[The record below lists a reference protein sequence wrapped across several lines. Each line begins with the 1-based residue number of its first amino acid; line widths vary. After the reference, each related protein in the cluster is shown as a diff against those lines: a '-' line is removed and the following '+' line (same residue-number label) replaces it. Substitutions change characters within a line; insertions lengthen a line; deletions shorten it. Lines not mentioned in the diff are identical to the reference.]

1 MYSSELHSVH
11 LSFPSVSRLMSS
23 NLIKSRVL
31 LEGTLVGQP
40 TDQHQ
45 VRNGINSL
53 ALTSIYRG
61 GRRGDDPVIQTLGP
75 GTTVNYFLELDSKI
89 QWSES

>member
-1 MYSSELHSVH
+1 M
-11 LSFPSVSRLMSS
+11 
-23 NLIKSRVL
+23 
-31 LEGTLVGQP
+31 VGQP

-45 VRNGINSL
+45 VRNDINSL

-89 QWSES
+89 Q